1 MAESNLPPLETW
13 VAYLLPA
20 KPPLRSS
27 EDTNVS
33 PVPSFSIGTLLSLT
47 YMYLTYLLLLLQPAH
62 TTSPTTYS
70 SSHPHDFAIQGEHE
84 VSGRCRLQ
92 YNSLHESGIITWLKY
107 T

>member
-1 MAESNLPPLETW
+1 MAESIEPRDMGS
-13 VAYLLPA
+13 VPA

-27 EDTNVS
+27 EDTFVPR
-33 PVPSFSIGTLLSLT
+33 PVLFDTV
-47 YMYLTYLLLLLQPAH
+47 TYLHVPTYLVLLLQPAH

-70 SSHPHDFAIQGEHE
+70 SSHPRDFAIQGEHE

>member
-1 MAESNLPPLETW
+1 MAESNLETW
-13 VAYLLPA
+13 VAYLPSHHRARPRTHL
-20 KPPLRSS
+20 
-27 EDTNVS
+27 S
-33 PVPSFSIGTLLSLT
+33 PVPSFSILSLT

-70 SSHPHDFAIQGEHE
+70 SSHPRDFAIQGEHE

>member
-1 MAESNLPPLETW
+1 MAESNLPRDMGS
-13 VAYLLPA
+13 VPA

-27 EDTNVS
+27 EDTFVPR
-33 PVPSFSIGTLLSLT
+33 PVLFDTVT
-47 YMYLTYLLLLLQPAH
+47 YLHVPTYLLLLLQPAH

-70 SSHPHDFAIQGEHE
+70 SSHPRDFAIQGEHE